1 MDSTLAGF
9 KRLSIK
15 RRDMSLIFNPDVSMP
30 ENYRAAASLFNVN
43 RTKRQYTNPLVF
55 LKK

>member
-30 ENYRAAASLFNVN
+30 ENYRAAASLFIVN

-55 LKK
+55 